1 MSAHLRQLDRV
12 EELLADR
19 AVQGLDA
26 SERAELEKLLSG
38 GGDSMGD
45 DYSLEAAAAAIE
57 LSFVR
62 FDEVLP
68 THVRERLMR
77 TADAYLS
84 AAPASRA
91 GIRASDVLER
101 IGPGVS
107 SAGAG
112 SSAGA
117 SSSRAESGVAGSIGG
132 QRSSGVPGWGWF
144 AAAASL
150 LIAVAGWWPRFT
162 APGAT
167 DAALAN
173 LAEQRVQLIATAP
186 DLVQSTWTDWELEG
200 QGPEIKGVSGDVVFS
215 PQTQSGYMRF
225 VGLPPNP
232 AGSQYQ
238 LWVIDERGLS
248 QRVSGAI
255 FDARGDGELIVP
267 VQPRIV
273 VGKPALFAITI
284 EKPGGTWVSDMKRR
298 VCVAAF
304 KG

>member
-1 MSAHLRQLDRV
+1 MSAHLRELGRV

-26 SERAELEKLLSG
+26 SERAELERLLSG
-38 GGDSMGD
+38 GGDSLRD

-77 TADAYLS
+77 AADAYLAEAPS
-84 AAPASRA
+84 ARA

-101 IGPGVS
+101 IGPSVS
-107 SAGAG
+107 PAGAG
-112 SSAGA
+112 SS
-117 SSSRAESGVAGSIGG
+117 RAEAGVAGSIGG

-144 AAAASL
+144 AAAASI
-150 LIAVAGWWPRFT
+150 LIAVAGWWPRLN

-167 DAALAN
+167 DVALAN

-238 LWVIDERGLS
+238 LWVVDERGLS

-255 FDARGDGELIVP
+255 FDARGGGELIVP

>member
-1 MSAHLRQLDRV
+1 MSAHLRELGRV

-26 SERAELEKLLSG
+26 SERAELERLLSG
-38 GGDSMGD
+38 GGDSLRD

-68 THVRERLMR
+68 THVSERLMR
-77 TADAYLS
+77 AADAYLAEAPS
-84 AAPASRA
+84 ARA

-101 IGPGVS
+101 IGPSVS
-107 SAGAG
+107 PAGAG
-112 SSAGA
+112 SS
-117 SSSRAESGVAGSIGG
+117 RAEAGVAGSIGG

-144 AAAASL
+144 AAAASI
-150 LIAVAGWWPRFT
+150 LIAVAGWWPRLN

-167 DAALAN
+167 DVALAN

-238 LWVIDERGLS
+238 LWVVDERGLS

-255 FDARGDGELIVP
+255 FDARGGGELIVP